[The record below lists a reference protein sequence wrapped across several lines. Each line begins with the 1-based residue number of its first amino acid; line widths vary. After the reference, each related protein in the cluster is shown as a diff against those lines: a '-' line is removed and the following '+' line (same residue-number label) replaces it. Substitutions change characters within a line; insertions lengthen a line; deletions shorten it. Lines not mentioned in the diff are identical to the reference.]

1 MESNYM
7 EWMEKTLE
15 SERAEWSGQ
24 RAPEVEPHSNAYH
37 THAPVII
44 FQMIDQNLQVNNN
57 CIFFNIKPVDKKLL
71 FYECEI
77 VNEFNCNAF
86 SGD

>member
-15 SERAEWSGQ
+15 SERAEWAGQ
-24 RAPEVEPHSNAYH
+24 RAPDVEPHSNAYH

-44 FQMIDQNLQVNNN
+44 FQMIDQNLQAKL
-57 CIFFNIKPVDKKLL
+57 FFINT
-71 FYECEI
+71 
-77 VNEFNCNAF
+77 
-86 SGD
+86 

>member
-15 SERAEWSGQ
+15 SERAEWGGQ

-44 FQMIDQNLQVNNN
+44 FQMIDQNLQVN
-57 CIFFNIKPVDKKLL
+57 D
-71 FYECEI
+71 
-77 VNEFNCNAF
+77 
-86 SGD
+86 

>member
-15 SERAEWSGQ
+15 SERAEWAGQ
-24 RAPEVEPHSNAYH
+24 RAPDVEPHSNAYL

-44 FQMIDQNLQVNNN
+44 FQMIDQNLQASY
-57 CIFFNIKPVDKKLL
+57 L
-71 FYECEI
+71 Y
-77 VNEFNCNAF
+77 
-86 SGD
+86 